1 MNVAAA
7 ARRQVVTF
15 ALGDDLFAADV
26 TEVERVLA
34 YRPPAALPNLPDW
47 VAGMAEYAGR
57 SLPVLDLRARFSM
70 EPAPP
75 EVARRVLVLDAGG
88 VRVGLVVDRVVD
100 VVAVPPESW
109 DAAPPLFR
117 GLSGEYLH
125 GVLRRDGRLVMVLH
139 AARLLS
145 STERLAL
152 QRATA

>member
-1 MNVAAA
+1 MTMALD
-7 ARRQVVTF
+7 RRQVVTF

-34 YRPPAALPNLPDW
+34 YRPLATLPNLPDW
-47 VAGMAEYAGR
+47 VAGMAEYGGR

-70 EPAPP
+70 PAAPT

-88 VRVGLVVDRVVD
+88 VRVGLIVDRVVD

-109 DAAPPLFR
+109 DVAPPLFR

-125 GVLRRDGRLVMVLH
+125 GVLRRDGRLVMVLD

-152 QRATA
+152 ERVAV